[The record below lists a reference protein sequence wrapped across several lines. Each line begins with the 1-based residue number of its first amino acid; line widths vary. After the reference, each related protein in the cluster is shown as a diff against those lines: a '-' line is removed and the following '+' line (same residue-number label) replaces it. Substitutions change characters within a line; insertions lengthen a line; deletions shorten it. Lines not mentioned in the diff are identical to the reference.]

1 MMKRLCILGFG
12 LWVLIAGCS
21 QQQIDQTVEQTGKAL
36 TRAKDAGFEAT
47 AIVIVD
53 PSFACVGF
61 GILSKS
67 MGIVIIQGHVAGIV
81 PPTTQPADQP

>member
-1 MMKRLCILGFG
+1 MIGM
-12 LWVLIAGCS
+12 VLALMVLAAGCS